1 MISGGLCCNDLSLIY
16 TSDNYSVNGHSV
28 SNTVNHT
35 IATIL
40 WLADY
45 NTRKAVVK
53 FRGNVK
59 TENYSSFW
67 NKIVKLAH

>member
-1 MISGGLCCNDLSLIY
+1 MISDGLCCNDSLLIY
-16 TSDNYSVNGHSV
+16 ISDNYSVNGHSV
-28 SNTVNHT
+28 FNTVNHT

-59 TENYSSFW
+59 TENYSSF
-67 NKIVKLAH
+67 